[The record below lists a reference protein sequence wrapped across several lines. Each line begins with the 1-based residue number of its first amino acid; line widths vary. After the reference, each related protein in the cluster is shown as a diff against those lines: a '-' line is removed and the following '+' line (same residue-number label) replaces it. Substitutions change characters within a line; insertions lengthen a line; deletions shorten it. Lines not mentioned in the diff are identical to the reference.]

1 MRVLIADDDRDIV
14 MLLRLA
20 FETQGHE
27 VMSSHDGIE
36 TLQVLSADPIDAVVL
51 DVMMPG
57 LDGLSVLAELRTR
70 RETADLPVVVLT
82 AARELFDRH
91 QTSYRTRH
99 TQFVAKP
106 FDAFALVEMVEQMQG
121 EAAAAPE
128 DDT

>member
-14 MLLRLA
+14 MLLRMA

-57 LDGLSVLAELRTR
+57 LDGLTVLAELRTR
-70 RETADLPVVVLT
+70 KETSDLPVVVLT

-91 QTSYRTRH
+91 QTSYRTRY

-121 EAAAAPE
+121 EDAAASSAV
-128 DDT
+128 